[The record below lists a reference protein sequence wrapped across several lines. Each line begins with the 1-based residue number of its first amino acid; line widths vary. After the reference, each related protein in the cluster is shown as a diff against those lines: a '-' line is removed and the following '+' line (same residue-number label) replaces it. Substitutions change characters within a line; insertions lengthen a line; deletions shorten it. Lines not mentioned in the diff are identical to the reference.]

1 MSTPLNHSPASSS
14 KKEGSPSKRDTI
26 ARAAR
31 PRRLLASPRPS
42 HPETLSGDLMLN
54 TRAALRNTLCLGG
67 ALLAAAA
74 TSQAAAPAG
83 AVAYVS
89 NQNGDVTV
97 LDLATMA
104 PSGTVSAYGKEP
116 RGIGVTSDGK
126 YLVLANRE
134 GGSIA
139 VIDRA
144 SGKLVRHVAIGAN
157 PEFVRTRGHFAFVS
171 YEPESTGEAPPRGPT
186 ASGSTSA
193 SAPAAP
199 PAPAS
204 AEGGKHEEEESHN
217 PARVAVVD
225 LDAGQVLRSFQGGM
239 ETEGIEFSADGR
251 HVIVANEAD
260 NTLTVHD
267 METGQVVKTIDVKG
281 YGNRPRGIK
290 RSPDGKSYVAT
301 LEFSN
306 LLLVLDGQYNVV
318 RSVKTAEAP
327 YGVAFDRSGE
337 RVYVAAARS
346 KLLQVFDT
354 RTWTLVKDVPTGQ
367 RCWHFSFTPDDK
379 SILMACGR
387 SSEIVVIDTAT
398 LQPAKRIADP
408 QMPWGVVTYPKSP
421 GSLDQVE

>member
-1 MSTPLNHSPASSS
+1 
-14 KKEGSPSKRDTI
+14 
-26 ARAAR
+26 
-31 PRRLLASPRPS
+31 
-42 HPETLSGDLMLN
+42 MLN
-54 TRAALRNTLCLGG
+54 TRAAFLNTLCLGG
-67 ALLAAAA
+67 TLLAAAA
-74 TSQAAAPAG
+74 STAASAAAPAG

-89 NQNGDVTV
+89 NQNGDVMV
-97 LDLATMA
+97 VDLATMA

-116 RGIGVTSDGK
+116 RGIGVTADGK

-144 SGKLVRHVAIGAN
+144 SGKLVRHVAVGAN

-171 YEPESTGEAPPRGPT
+171 YEPESTGEAPPRRPT
-186 ASGSTSA
+186 ASGPT
-193 SAPAAP
+193 APAAP
-199 PAPAS
+199 AS
-204 AEGGKHEEEESHN
+204 GEAGRHEEEEAHN

-225 LDAGQVLRSFQGGM
+225 LDAGKVLRSFQGGL

-251 HVIVANEAD
+251 HIIVANEAD

-267 METGQVVKTIDVKG
+267 METGKVVKTIDVKT

-290 RSPDGKSYVAT
+290 RAPDGKSYVTT

-318 RSVKTAEAP
+318 RTVKTAEAP
-327 YGVAFDRSGE
+327 YGVAFDRSGD
-337 RVYVAAARS
+337 RLYVAAARS
-346 KLLQVFDT
+346 KVLQVFDT
-354 RTWTLVKDVPTGQ
+354 HTWSLVKDVPTGQ

-379 SILMACGR
+379 DILVACGR
-387 SSEIVVIDTAT
+387 SSEVVVIDAAT
-398 LQPAKRIADP
+398 LQPVKRIPDN
-408 QMPWGVVTYPKSP
+408 QLPWGVVTYPKSP